1 VVHDAHLFVLQIH
14 ASNFE
19 TSWWGEMVWLREAF
33 HRLGIQDSRMSQS
46 LILIDALSSACW
58 GKKRKGEKEKK
69 KKQEKDG
76 GHFSFPRAGHALL
89 AMMCRIFRTV
99 RCN

>member
-1 VVHDAHLFVLQIH
+1 LRGSVCPGATLDYVPRGWVRESWVVHDAHLFVLQIH

-58 GKKRKGEKEKK
+58 EKRKRKKKRERE
-69 KKQEKDG
+69 
-76 GHFSFPRAGHALL
+76 
-89 AMMCRIFRTV
+89 TV
-99 RCN
+99 RGLFF